1 MIHII
6 YMAAG
11 NSRRFGN
18 ENKLLQN
25 WKGKP
30 LYLHTFEKLL
40 RIREK
45 EPEKISLT
53 VVTQY
58 PEICRE
64 VQNQPGVNA
73 VFCKESRLG
82 VSYTIKAGIRAVG
95 EIYDSVKKKICLVQ
109 EAHDF
114 VRKEHCFVK
123 NESSFERK
131 TEHVRTWDYLMFTV
145 ADQPN
150 LSEQSIEAL
159 IGAAGQRFRQG
170 YTSQPPTFSLC
181 CGERVG
187 NPCMFRADLIPE
199 LMQLEGDKGGRS
211 VLKKHECCYVEIENK
226 EEFSDI
232 DTEEQMKK
240 MSGREKT
247 SAKGKKGENA

>member
-1 MIHII
+1 MI

-58 PEICRE
+58 PEIYRE

-95 EIYDSVKKKICLVQ
+95 EIYDSVKKKICPVQ

-123 NESSFERK
+123 NESSFECKNVGLSDVHSCRSAELK
-131 TEHVRTWDYLMFTV
+131 QAEHRSTDWGSRPAIQTGIYFAA
-145 ADQPN
+145 ADV
-150 LSEQSIEAL
+150 LSVLWGKSRQSL
-159 IGAAGQRFRQG
+159 YVPGRSDPGTDAAGRR
-170 YTSQPPTFSLC
+170 
-181 CGERVG
+181 
-187 NPCMFRADLIPE
+187 
-199 LMQLEGDKGGRS
+199 
-211 VLKKHECCYVEIENK
+211 
-226 EEFSDI
+226 
-232 DTEEQMKK
+232 
-240 MSGREKT
+240 
-247 SAKGKKGENA
+247 